1 MYNSLESQWG
11 QVCPTSHTEY
21 SGVSVVSIG
30 FNNPRF
36 EVVNVVRC
44 QNNIPGSVAH
54 KIIMVIISKFT
65 EWSGNIVQN
74 AR

>member
-1 MYNSLESQWG
+1 MTDKQHSGPIQNTFNVVLSNFPLGVFFLVLQDTFSSFESQWG

-36 EVVNVVRC
+36 EVVN
-44 QNNIPGSVAH
+44 
-54 KIIMVIISKFT
+54 
-65 EWSGNIVQN
+65 
-74 AR
+74 